1 MFNTYPYTD
10 FHELNADW
18 ILKKVKEYG
27 VALNQLVNE
36 FAEIKTDF
44 DTIERDFASLSAEV
58 NNLLNTMEAEV
69 RRAIAEYVPAYVDA
83 AMDPY
88 IRQLNDALAE
98 INDIKDQING
108 WSAQIALLR
117 SEYMQADN
125 NLKVDY
131 ISRINI
137 LRFEMLQQ
145 ILRLDNR
152 IDDLEFNLPEIYNLV
167 KGYKTN
173 ITYVIYDVYDAC
185 RYFAYTA
192 LQYSNCG
199 LSAQELDDLEREA
212 LDLDL
217 NGYNILYPPKQC
229 LNPLTGVRADICT
242 ILQDLALF
250 ASVRTW
256 TAYDWD
262 SVWLQD
268 CDTIDALDITAFNFD
283 YTDDADPNP

>member
-18 ILKKVKEYG
+18 ILKKIKEYG
-27 VALNQLVNE
+27 LALNQLVNE

-44 DTIERDFASLSAEV
+44 DAIERDFQALQSEV
-58 NNLLNTMEAEV
+58 DNLLDTMEAEI

-88 IRQLNDALAE
+88 ITQLNDALAE
-98 INDIKDQING
+98 INNLKDQILG
-108 WSAQIALLR
+108 WNNQIALLR
-117 SEYMQADN
+117 SEYQQADN

-131 ISRINI
+131 TTQINT
-137 LRFEMLQQ
+137 FKFDMLLE
-145 ILRLDNR
+145 ILRLDTR
-152 IDDLEFNLPEIYNLV
+152 IDNIIDELPEIYNLV

-173 ITYVIYDVYDAC
+173 IAYVIYDVYDAC

-192 LQYSNCG
+192 LQYGNIG
-199 LSAQELDDLEREA
+199 LTAQELDDMDREA
-212 LDLDL
+212 LDIDL
-217 NGYNILYPPKQC
+217 NGYVILYPPKQC
-229 LNPLTGVRADICT
+229 LNPLTGVRADICA

-283 YTDDADPNP
+283 YTDDAQP